1 MNIRE
6 FLNKVES
13 SVLNSM
19 EVVEDKVDVVKERWA
34 ELAEDIKEVPS
45 FRECIAT
52 RIRINHI
59 KDQSKGRRHKSQK
72 QLRR

>member
-1 MNIRE
+1 MNIRD

-19 EVVEDKVDVVKERWA
+19 EVVEDKVDVVKERWT
-34 ELAEDIKEVPS
+34 EFAEDIKEAPS

>member
-1 MNIRE
+1 MNIRD

-19 EVVEDKVDVVKERWA
+19 EIVEDKVDVVKERWA
-34 ELAEDIKEVPS
+34 EFAEDIKEVSS
-45 FRECIAT
+45 FRECIVT